1 MMSIVAIILILVFV
15 LLIISLFSRDKRG
28 FDRKG
33 IHENGTKFDEF
44 GYDIKGYDKDGYNR
58 YGFNKQGYD
67 KSGFNID
74 GYKIDGRNANGKY
87 NRLYDK
93 QSYMQ
98 SEYNK
103 EGFLNPRI
111 YPIAVTNHARE
122 RIYERYPNG
131 ENVNADNLA
140 REVYAYGKS
149 SYQLMKTSASTLREI
164 ESRYDNGIALI
175 YKGYIYI
182 FSEENVLI
190 TMYQNEK
197 VIVWFRVWTL

>member
-1 MMSIVAIILILVFV
+1 MMSLAAVILGLVFV
-15 LLIISLFSRDKRG
+15 WFIISLFSRDKRG

-33 IHENGTKFDEF
+33 IHRNGTKFDDF
-44 GYDIKGYDKDGYNR
+44 GYDVKGYDKNGYNR
-58 YGFNKQGYD
+58 SGFDKYGYN

-74 GYKIDGRNANGKY
+74 GYKIDGRNVNGKY

-93 QSYMQ
+93 KSYVQ

-122 RIYERYPNG
+122 RIYERYPGG
-131 ENVNADNLA
+131 ENVDADDLA

-149 SYQLMKTSASTLREI
+149 SYQLMKTSAFTLREI

-175 YKGYIYI
+175 HKGYIYI

-197 VIVWFRVWTL
+197 VIVWFQLWIL

>member
-1 MMSIVAIILILVFV
+1 MRKMMSVVIILAVIFV
-15 LLIISLFSRDKRG
+15 WLITSLYSRDKRG

-33 IHENGTKFDEF
+33 IHRNGTKFDEF
-44 GYDIKGYDKDGYNR
+44 GYDVKGYDENGYNR
-58 YGFNKQGYD
+58 YGFDKQGYD

-93 QSYMQ
+93 KSYVQ

-111 YPIAVTNHARE
+111 YPIAVTNHARA
-122 RIYERYPNG
+122 RIFERYPNG
-131 ENVNADNLA
+131 ENISADNLA

-197 VIVWFRVWTL
+197 VIV

>member
-1 MMSIVAIILILVFV
+1 MGILAVLLAYIFV
-15 LLIISLFSRDKRG
+15 LIIFFLGRDKRG

-33 IHENGTKFDEF
+33 THINRTKFDDF

-74 GYKIDGRNANGKY
+74 GYKIDGRNANGNY

-122 RIYERYPNG
+122 RIYERYPSG

-140 REVYAYGKS
+140 KEVYAYGKS
-149 SYQLMKTSASTLREI
+149 SFQLMKTSASTLREI

-190 TMYQNEK
+190 TMYKNEK
-197 VIVWFRVWTL
+197 VIV

>member
-1 MMSIVAIILILVFV
+1 MREMMSIVIILAVIFV
-15 LLIISLFSRDKRG
+15 CLITSLFSRDKRG

-33 IHENGTKFDEF
+33 IHKNGTKFDEF
-44 GYDIKGYDKDGYNR
+44 GYDVKGYDENGYNR
-58 YGFNKQGYD
+58 YGFDKQEYD
-67 KSGFNID
+67 KSGFNVD

-93 QSYMQ
+93 QSYMH

-103 EGFLNPRI
+103 EGFLDPLI

-122 RIYERYPNG
+122 RIFERYPGG
-131 ENVNADNLA
+131 ENINADNLA
-140 REVYAYGKS
+140 KEVYAYGKS

-197 VIVWFRVWTL
+197 VIV